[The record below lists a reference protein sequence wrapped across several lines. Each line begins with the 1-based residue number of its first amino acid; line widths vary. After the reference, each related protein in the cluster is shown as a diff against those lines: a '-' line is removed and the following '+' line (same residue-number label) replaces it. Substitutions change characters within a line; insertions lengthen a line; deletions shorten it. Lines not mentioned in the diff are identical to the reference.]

1 MHDDETYALTPQG
14 ERELHSGATTLSAP
28 ELALLVRIDPQL
40 TVGQLR
46 AAQPELA
53 PGEFERLFTGL
64 RAARLIAARALD
76 SFELKL
82 QAELDNF
89 VLPRQGA
96 SEAAAGLRSLQR
108 SGYFVR
114 IARAQAGA
122 AAMPV
127 ARGARVLVVEDD
139 TNVASF
145 VSSYLAFEGFATSV
159 AANRADALAALRQP
173 PVPGLILLDVML
185 PDVDG
190 FEILASLRRHAAFQ
204 KVPVIML
211 TGKATREAVLKGL
224 ALGADGYVTKPFEPD
239 AMMTAV
245 RTVLG
250 WAPQGQAGKR

>member
-1 MHDDETYALTPQG
+1 MQDEETYGLTPQG
-14 ERELHSGATTLSAP
+14 ERELHSGATTLSPP

-46 AAQPELA
+46 AALPEV
-53 PGEFERLFTGL
+53 PREEFERLFSRL
-64 RAARLIAARALD
+64 RAARLIAAREQDL
-76 SFELKL
+76 FELKL

-89 VLPRQGA
+89 VLPRKGG

-114 IARAQAGA
+114 IARRQPDAP
-122 AAMPV
+122 AMPV
-127 ARGARVLVVEDD
+127 GRGARVLVVEDD
-139 TNVASF
+139 ANVASF
-145 VSSYLAFEGFATSV
+145 VSSYLAFEGFDTVV
-159 AANRADALAALRQP
+159 AANRTETLAELRKP
-173 PVPGLILLDVML
+173 PVPALILLDVML

-190 FEILASLRRHAAFQ
+190 FEILASLRRHGAFQ

-224 ALGADGYVTKPFEPD
+224 TLGADGYVTKPFEPD

-250 WAPQGQAGKR
+250 WAPQQAGQR